1 MPALINST
9 GVNSVSGISA
19 TMARVDR
26 NSEFGALPVGRLVG
40 IYGKMLRIRLVEE
53 AIAEHYG
60 EGEMRCPVH
69 LSIGQEAAAVGICEA
84 LAVSDK
90 VYSTH
95 RCHAHYLAKGGD
107 LKRMFAEICGKD
119 TGCIGGRGGSMHLTD
134 VSKGMM
140 ASIPIVSSSI
150 PVAVGSALA
159 DKRMRTGK
167 VTVAFFGDASIEEG
181 VFHESANF
189 ASLHS
194 LPVIFVCENN
204 LYSVYTHLDR
214 RQPGRPLTEVA
225 RAHGVAAQHGNG
237 NDVEESYRLAEQA
250 VARARANQGPTFLLL
265 DTYRWREHCGPN
277 FDNDVGYRTEGEY
290 EEWKARDPIARLS
303 TQLRADGAI
312 THETVARIT
321 AEIAAEIA
329 AAMEFAR
336 SSPLPRPDQAAD
348 YVYA

>member
-1 MPALINST
+1 MTNIAVKSRQDEA
-9 GVNSVSGISA
+9 VAMSA
-19 TMARVDR
+19 DYLLDLYR
-26 NSEFGALPVGRLVG
+26 S
-40 IYGKMLRIRLVEE
+40 MLRIRLVEE

-69 LSIGQEAAAVGICEA
+69 LSIGQEAAAVGVCEA
-84 LAVSDK
+84 LAPSDK

-107 LKRMFAEICGKD
+107 LKRMFAEICGKAA
-119 TGCIGGRGGSMHLTD
+119 GCVGGRGGSMHLMD
-134 VSKGMM
+134 IDKGLM

-181 VFHESANF
+181 VYHESANF

-204 LYSVYTHLDR
+204 LYSVYTPLR
-214 RQPGRPLTEVA
+214 ERQPDRPLTDVA
-225 RAHGVAAQHGNG
+225 RAHGIKSVHTDG
-237 NDVEESYRLAEQA
+237 NDLEQVYLKTGEAVE
-250 VARARANQGPTFLLL
+250 RARSGHGPTFLLL

-277 FDNDVGYRTEGEY
+277 FDNSIGYRSEAEF
-290 EEWKARDPIARLS
+290 ENWKLRCPLERLRTQLVDRSILTS
-303 TQLRADGAI
+303 TQDDTFRAAI
-312 THETVARIT
+312 S
-321 AEIAAEIA
+321 AEIEEARA
-329 AAMEFAR
+329 FAR
-336 SSPLPRPDQAAD
+336 SAPLPGPQDASD
-348 YVYA
+348 FVYA